1 MTVVKGKAYWAS
13 VQQPNTTFEPEWAID
28 ILVDDNNRAAFEA
41 DGVPIKNK
49 DDERGDFVHI
59 RQRVARR
66 DGTQNDAPAVVDAQ
80 KQPFTGLIGNGSV
93 VNVMYTPFAWEMN
106 GKSGVSPLLKKVQVV
121 DLVEYKAGED
131 FDVEDGFTAAQAPS
145 ANEELNDE
153 VPF

>member
-13 VQQPNTTFEPEWAID
+13 VQQPNTTYEPEWGID

-41 DGVPIKNK
+41 DGVTIKNK

-59 RQRVARR
+59 RQKVARR
-66 DGTQNDAPAVVDAQ
+66 DGSQNEAPSVVDAQ
-80 KQPFTGLIGNGSV
+80 KNPFMGLIGNGSV

-131 FDVEDGFTAAQAPS
+131 FDVEEGFTAAQAPS
-145 ANEELNDE
+145 ANKEMNDE
-153 VPF
+153 IPF

>member
-13 VQQPNTTFEPEWAID
+13 VQQPNTTYEPEWGID
-28 ILVDDNNRAAFEA
+28 ILVDDSNRAAFEA
-41 DGVPIKNK
+41 DGVTIKNK

-59 RQRVARR
+59 RQKVARR
-66 DGTQNDAPAVVDAQ
+66 DGSQNEAPSVVDAQ
-80 KQPFTGLIGNGSV
+80 KNPFMGLIGNGSV

-145 ANEELNDE
+145 ANEEMNDE

>member
-13 VQQPNTTFEPEWAID
+13 VQQPNTTYEPEWGID
-28 ILVDDNNRAAFEA
+28 IMVDANNRAAFEA
-41 DGVPIKNK
+41 DGITIKNK

-59 RQRVARR
+59 RQKVARR
-66 DGTQNDAPAVVDAQ
+66 DGSQNDAPSVVDAQ
-80 KQPFTGLIGNGSV
+80 KTPFTGLIGNGSV

-131 FDVEDGFTAAQAPS
+131 FDVED
-145 ANEELNDE
+145 
-153 VPF
+153 VYK

>member
-13 VQQPNTTFEPEWAID
+13 VQQPNTTYEPEWAID

-66 DGTQNDAPAVVDAQ
+66 DGTQNEAPSVVDAQ

>member
-66 DGTQNDAPAVVDAQ
+66 DGTQNEAPSVVDAQ